1 MPAEILGT
9 VDVDYSYRD
18 GFHIFTSADIKGL
31 YVAHR
36 DAEAAFNGVAKA
48 IALLLRLNE
57 AIECKVEPSASLED
71 FIKMAKQATRGSEL
85 SSSHPAGLGSRTYV
99 LKTA

>member
-1 MPAEILGT
+1 MA
-9 VDVDYSYRD
+9 
-18 GFHIFTSADIKGL
+18 L

-48 IALLLRLNE
+48 IVLLLRLNE
-57 AIECKVEPSASLED
+57 AIECKVEPSASFQD
-71 FIKMAKQATRGSEL
+71 FIKMAKKATRGSDL
-85 SSSHPAGLGSRTYV
+85 SPSHPASLGSRTYV